1 MAFELFLKKSGIT
14 FALHSHTYRIEYNLF
29 KNFIANF
36 IAESDETR
44 SKREGGV
51 AIKIMICVNEHL
63 VDDSYMWSAWDFY
76 SYKYKCCRVN
86 TFL

>member
-1 MAFELFLKKSGIT
+1 M
-14 FALHSHTYRIEYNLF
+14 EYNLF

-51 AIKIMICVNEHL
+51 AVKNMICGKRHL
-63 VDDSYMWSAWDFY
+63 VEDSYMWSA
-76 SYKYKCCRVN
+76 
-86 TFL
+86 